1 MIADTANTIETIKMF
16 TAEGGTPAHSQ
27 REV

>member
-16 TAEGGTPAHSQ
+16 TAEGRTPVHSR